1 MTFPA
6 DSWQVSQYW
15 EKGHATHLPL
25 AFSYRP
31 SMHGHLLLALGMRTR
46 WSLVTQEVQTVVE
59 VQALQPL
66 GQVGGAHDPLVGG
79 DPLGQVKQLLDRAP
93 LHVVQLESQLEQ
105 RKFVVVLLTN
115 LPAGQVQALLRAVR
129 PPVQVRH
136 WVAEVPEQVEQLE
149 SHTMGGLLQ
158 SPLVGA

>member
-1 MTFPA
+1 
-6 DSWQVSQYW
+6 
-15 EKGHATHLPL
+15 
-25 AFSYRP
+25 
-31 SMHGHLLLALGMRTR
+31 MHGHLLLALGMRTR

-105 RKFVVVLLTN
+105 RKFVVVLLTYF
-115 LPAGQVQALLRAVR
+115 PAGQVQAPLRAVR

-149 SHTMGGLLQ
+149 SHTMAGWHD
-158 SPLVGA
+158 PLVGVDPSVHVRQLLGSGPTHVAQVGSQL